1 MSKGALPKKRIMNLI
16 LLGAPGAGKG
26 TQAFKLAE
34 KYNLPHISTGDIF
47 RQNIHDNTP
56 LGQLAKSFIDRGQLV
71 PDDVTIE
78 IVKDR
83 ISQEDCKNGYML
95 DGFPRTVAQAEAL
108 EKICDDH
115 YVLDI
120 EIPFERLLHRLTGRR
135 VCEKC
140 GESYHVDF
148 LGDNRVCHCGG
159 KLIHRDDD
167 TEKTVTDRINVYHA
181 KTEPLIAFYQSRG
194 KLISIN
200 GDQNVDLVFE
210 EIVEKLSKL

>member
-1 MSKGALPKKRIMNLI
+1 MNLI

-34 KYNLPHISTGDIF
+34 RYNLPHVSTGDIF

-56 LGQLAKSFIDRGQLV
+56 LGQIAKSYIDKGMLV
-71 PDDVTIE
+71 PDDLTIE

-83 ISQEDCKNGYML
+83 ISKDDCKNGYML
-95 DGFPRTVAQAEAL
+95 DGFPRTVEQARAL
-108 EKICDDH
+108 EKICDNH

-135 VCEKC
+135 VCDKC

-148 LGDNRVCHCGG
+148 IGENRVCRCGG
-159 KLIHRDDD
+159 NLIHRDDD
-167 TEKTVTDRINVYHA
+167 TEKTVGDRIRVYQT
-181 KTEPLIAFYQSRG
+181 KTEPLIAFYKNKD
-194 KLISIN
+194 KLIVVN
-200 GDQNVDLVFE
+200 GDQDVDAVFE

>member
-1 MSKGALPKKRIMNLI
+1 MNLI

-47 RQNIHDNTP
+47 RHNIHEKTE
-56 LGQLAKSFIDRGQLV
+56 LGILAKSYIDRGQLV

-83 ISQEDCKNGYML
+83 IKKDDCKNGYML

-115 YVLDI
+115 LVIDI

-135 VCEKC
+135 VCELC

-148 LGDNRVCHCGG
+148 LGENRTCHCGG
-159 KLIHRDDD
+159 KLIHRADD
-167 TEKTVTDRINVYHA
+167 TEETVSDRIKVYQA
-181 KTEPLIAFYQSRG
+181 KTQPLIDFYSQKG
-194 KLISIN
+194 KLVSIN
-200 GDQNVDLVFE
+200 GDQNVDSVFE
-210 EIVEKLSKL
+210 EIVEKLNKL

>member
-1 MSKGALPKKRIMNLI
+1 MNLI

-47 RQNIHDNTP
+47 RQNIHDKTQ
-56 LGQLAKSFIDRGQLV
+56 LGIIAKSYIDRGQLV
-71 PDDVTIE
+71 PDDITIE
-78 IVKDR
+78 IVKER
-83 ISQEDCKNGYML
+83 ISRADCANGYML

-108 EKICDDH
+108 EQIGAEH
-115 YVLDI
+115 FVIDI

-140 GESYHVDF
+140 NESYHVDF
-148 LGDNRVCHCGG
+148 LGDNRTCHCGG
-159 KLIHRDDD
+159 NLIHRADD
-167 TEKTVTDRINVYHA
+167 TEQTVTDRINVYHA
-181 KTEPLIAFYQSRG
+181 KTEPLIEFYAKRG

-200 GDQNVDLVFE
+200 GDKGVDEVFA
-210 EIVEKLSKL
+210 EITQKLEQYDLR